1 MITFLNTAAEF
12 VDSIIDEAYGFT
24 GWRREAMNIL
34 LWLTLVPFIGLLFL
48 FAPIIFFIKQ
58 HQGKK

>member
-1 MITFLNTAAEF
+1 MFTFLNTAAEF
-12 VDSIIDEAYGFT
+12 VDAIIDEGYGLT

-48 FAPIIFFIKQ
+48 FAPIIVFLK
-58 HQGKK
+58 

>member
-12 VDSIIDEAYGFT
+12 VDSIIDEGYGFT

-34 LWLTLVPFIGLLFL
+34 LWLTFAPFIGLLFL
-48 FAPIIFFIKQ
+48 FAPIIVFIKD
-58 HQGKK
+58 HRSKK